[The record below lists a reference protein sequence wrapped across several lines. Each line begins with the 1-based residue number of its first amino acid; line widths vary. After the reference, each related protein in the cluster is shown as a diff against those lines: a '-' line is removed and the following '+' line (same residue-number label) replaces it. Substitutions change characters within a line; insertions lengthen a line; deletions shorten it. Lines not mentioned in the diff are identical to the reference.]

1 MSYSIILIQ
10 QIIIIFIIIFIG
22 VICYK
27 TKLIS
32 DETNSKLSNILLM
45 LIIPMVIFVSYQR
58 DFSFDLL
65 GGLLISLL
73 LALVTHIISIA
84 ISYLMLRRKRRKLVI
99 VDGIPVKQ
107 YEDNK
112 DVGVER
118 ISSIYANVGFMG
130 IPLVDGLF
138 GSEGVFYI
146 TASITMFYLL
156 TWTHGVIM
164 ISDSESLK
172 LKDILKKLMSPT
184 IIAII
189 LGILFFVLQI
199 RIPDIMYDALS
210 YIGNMNTPF
219 AMLIAGVTIGK
230 SNIIQL
236 FTKNL
241 RNYYVIFLRL
251 LLIPLIT
258 LFIYIWLPIDDTVK
272 IVAII
277 AASLPTATMGTLLAI
292 RYNKNSVLAAE
303 IFTVATL
310 LSVLTIPFIIKIAE
324 ILI

>member
-65 GGLLISLL
+65 EGLLISLL